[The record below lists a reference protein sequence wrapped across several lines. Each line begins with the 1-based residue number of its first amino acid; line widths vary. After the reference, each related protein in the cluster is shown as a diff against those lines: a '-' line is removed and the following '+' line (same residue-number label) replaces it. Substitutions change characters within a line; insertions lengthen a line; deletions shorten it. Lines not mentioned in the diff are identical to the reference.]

1 MTKELQH
8 RRGTSAEHAAFKGAP
23 GEITVDTNKFVAV
36 VHDNQTFGGHE
47 LVGVAATQTVRN
59 KTVIAGSSSTTGT
72 LSQPLQVVGGAYIS
86 GSVGIGITNPGVGI
100 KLDVLGGE
108 IKAGRVDSNEEG
120 GQVSFGRA
128 IDNAT
133 GWYIDVYG
141 GTSKPDLRF
150 IDVSNAAIRAVID
163 GSAGNFLINAATATG
178 TVSQPLQVSGGAYI
192 NGNVGIGI
200 TNPSYRL
207 SVVGDINFTGSLYQ
221 NGTLFTSGGGSS
233 QWVTTSVGINTLSNV
248 GVGTTNPTS
257 KLTVTGDGRFTGIVT
272 AANFNSSSDINLKE
286 NIHTVENSL
295 ETIQSLRGVSFDWKE
310 SGKKSYGV
318 IAQELEEIL
327 PELVSSGEIK
337 TVNYNGII
345 GVLIEAVK
353 ELKREIEDLKNNKYQ

>member
-8 RRGTSAEHAAFKGAP
+8 RRGTSAEHAVFKGAP

-36 VHDNQTFGGHE
+36 VHDNQTLGGHE

-72 LSQPLQVVGGAYIS
+72 ASQPLQVVGGAYVS
-86 GSVGIGITNPGVGI
+86 GNLGVGSTNPVS
-100 KLDVLGGE
+100 KLDVAGE
-108 IKAGRVDSNEEG
+108 ISAKRVNTSQEG
-120 GQVSFGRA
+120 GQINFARA
-128 IDNAT
+128 VDDVLAYSIDCYN
-133 GWYIDVYG
+133 DVG
-141 GTSKPDLRF
+141 LGLTPRLRF
-150 IDVSNAAIRAVID
+150 IDNVAGAERMSVDRTGNLLIAT
-163 GSAGNFLINAATATG
+163 GSATG
-178 TVSQPLQVSGGAYI
+178 TASQPLQVGSGAYI
-192 NGNVGIGI
+192 AGNLGVGA
-200 TNPSYRL
+200 TNPTYKV

-353 ELKREIEDLKNNKYQ
+353 ELKKEIEDLKNSK

>member
-8 RRGTSAEHAAFKGAP
+8 RRGTSAEHAVFKGAP
-23 GEITVDTNKFVAV
+23 GEITVDTNKFVAI
-36 VHDNQTFGGHE
+36 VHDNQTLGGHE

-72 LSQPLQVVGGAYIS
+72 LSQPLQVVGGAYVS
-86 GSVGIGITNPGVGI
+86 GNLGVGSTNPTYKV
-100 KLDVLGGE
+100 
-108 IKAGRVDSNEEG
+108 
-120 GQVSFGRA
+120 
-128 IDNAT
+128 
-133 GWYIDVYG
+133 
-141 GTSKPDLRF
+141 
-150 IDVSNAAIRAVID
+150 
-163 GSAGNFLINAATATG
+163 
-178 TVSQPLQVSGGAYI
+178 
-192 NGNVGIGI
+192 
-200 TNPSYRL
+200 

-221 NGTLFTSGGGSS
+221 NGNVFTSGGGG
-233 QWVTTSVGINTLSNV
+233 QFVTTSVGIHTLSNV

-327 PELVSSGEIK
+327 PELVSSGETK

-353 ELKREIEDLKNNKYQ
+353 ELKREIEDLKNHKYQ

>member
-1 MTKELQH
+1 MTKELQF
-8 RRGTSAEHAAFKGAP
+8 RRGNTAEHTLFTGAP
-23 GEITVDTNKFVAV
+23 AEITVNTDNYVAI
-36 VHDNQTFGGHE
+36 VHDGQNNGGFP
-47 LVGVAATQTVRN
+47 LVGSAATQTITN

-72 LSQPLQVVGGAYIS
+72 ASQPLQVVGGAYVS
-86 GSVGIGITNPGVGI
+86 GNLGVGSTNPTYKV
-100 KLDVLGGE
+100 
-108 IKAGRVDSNEEG
+108 
-120 GQVSFGRA
+120 
-128 IDNAT
+128 
-133 GWYIDVYG
+133 
-141 GTSKPDLRF
+141 
-150 IDVSNAAIRAVID
+150 
-163 GSAGNFLINAATATG
+163 
-178 TVSQPLQVSGGAYI
+178 
-192 NGNVGIGI
+192 
-200 TNPSYRL
+200 

-221 NGTLFTSGGGSS
+221 NGNIFTSGGGGG
-233 QWVTTSVGINTLSNV
+233 QFVTTSVGIHTLSNV

-353 ELKREIEDLKNNKYQ
+353 ELKREIEDLKNHKYQ